1 MSEAKTPNNPPNLIK
16 QMSKSA
22 IMMSLFVTIGIGIL
36 LLAKLLTQEPIRKA
50 ESAKVQ
56 EAINEVLPQEMYDNN
71 LLKDTI
77 NVHDRIHFGTDNPVT
92 IYRARK
98 NGQPAALVL
107 TTIAPDGYNG
117 NIYIMIAVFPD
128 GRISGVRVLSH
139 KETPGLGDKI
149 DVRKSNWVLSFNG
162 MKLRDDN
169 TPIWRVKKDG
179 GQFDQFT
186 GATITPRAVV
196 NAVRRA
202 LEYINKQGNKLYD

>member
-1 MSEAKTPNNPPNLIK
+1 MSEQSVKPNLWK
-16 QMSKSA
+16 QMLFSA
-22 IMMSLFVTIGIGIL
+22 AKLSFFVLIGIGIL
-36 LLAKLLTQEPIRKA
+36 LLAKVVTDKPIKQA
-50 ESAKVQ
+50 EREKIL
-56 EAINEVLPQEMYDNN
+56 EAINEVLPPEKYDNN

-77 NVHDRIHFGTDNPVT
+77 NVHDRIHLGTNNPVT

-98 NGQPAALVL
+98 DGKPAALVL
-107 TTIAPDGYNG
+107 TTVAPDGYSG

-149 DVRKSNWVLSFNG
+149 DIRKFNWILSFNG
-162 MKLRDDN
+162 RSLREDN
-169 TPIWRVKKDG
+169 APIWRVKKDG

-196 NAVRRA
+196 NAIKRT
-202 LEYINKQGNKLYD
+202 LEYINQEGEKLYD

>member
-1 MSEAKTPNNPPNLIK
+1 MSDNKLIK

-22 IMMSLFVTIGIGIL
+22 LMLSLFVLIGISIL
-36 LLAKLLTQEPIRKA
+36 LLAKLATDEPIKQA
-50 ESAKVQ
+50 EREKVL
-56 EAINEVLPQEMYDNN
+56 EAINEVLPPEKYDNN

-77 NVHDRIHFGTDNPVT
+77 NVHDHIHLGTDHPVT

-98 NGQPAALVL
+98 NGKPAALVL
-107 TTIAPDGYNG
+107 TTVAPDGYSG
-117 NIYIMIAVFPD
+117 NIYIMIAVYPD

-149 DVRKSNWVLSFNG
+149 DIRKFNWILSFNG
-162 MKLRDDN
+162 MSLREDN

-196 NAVRRA
+196 NAVRRT
-202 LEYINKQGNKLYD
+202 LEYINEQGDKLYD

>member
-1 MSEAKTPNNPPNLIK
+1 MSEIPTKQKPNLVK

-22 IMMSLFVTIGIGIL
+22 VMLSLFVLIGISVL
-36 LLAKLLTQEPIRKA
+36 LLAKVLTDEPIQKA
-50 ESAKVQ
+50 EHAKVLA
-56 EAINEVLPQEMYDNN
+56 AINEVLPTNAYDNN
-71 LLKDTI
+71 LLTDTI
-77 NVHDRIHFGTDNPVT
+77 NVHDRIHLGTNNPVT

-98 NGQPAALVL
+98 AGKPAALVL
-107 TTIAPDGYNG
+107 TTVAPDGYSG

-149 DVRKSNWVLSFNG
+149 DIRKFNWVLTFNG
-162 MKLRDDN
+162 MKLREDN
-169 TPIWRVKKDG
+169 VPIWRVKKDG

-196 NAVRRA
+196 NAVRRT
-202 LEYINKQGNKLYD
+202 LEYINQEGDKLYE